1 MKETGWTDIEVPG
14 TTLCW
19 WEHDFTR
26 AGVPVRQHEQVFLAH
41 GPRQDP
47 VGDLAAAHT
56 VDRMLRWR
64 WWSPD
69 ELPAAT
75 EPLWPPQWPELLAA
89 VRENGTPTTPVHL
102 GYVPDGAAVGGP

>member
-1 MKETGWTDIEVPG
+1 MSRSSSPTAPAG
-14 TTLCW
+14 TRSATS
-19 WEHDFTR
+19 R
-26 AGVPVRQHEQVFLAH
+26 
-41 GPRQDP
+41 PR
-47 VGDLAAAHT
+47 T

-89 VRENGTPTTPVHL
+89 VRENGAPRTPVGL